1 MEILDYKKLFEVGEE
16 ITLSSDFISRIY
28 SSTSWEQDCINVQ
41 KKCGSLKIKHV
52 YSGSILVE
60 GTRSNWQLTLHN
72 INLYQ
77 LEPYRE
83 NPEILYAFA
92 NNQVLQ
98 GKKRNISIDLHSAF
112 IWRDTPEGSD
122 FWIDVKKGKH
132 PEYPESKKSIETSKE
147 NQQETIQNNNSHEI
161 RLQKQKALVVR
172 GTRPEGNRICSSK
185 HKASIRSGQISYTAC
200 HC

>member
-1 MEILDYKKLFEVGEE
+1 METLDYKKLFDVGAR

-41 KKCGSLKIKHV
+41 TKCRSLKIKHV
-52 YSGSILVE
+52 YPDSILVE
-60 GTRSNWQLTLHN
+60 GTRDNWILKLSN

-77 LEPYRE
+77 LESYKD
-83 NPEILYAFA
+83 NPEILYAFTD
-92 NNQVLQ
+92 NQAQLRR
-98 GKKRNISIDLHSAF
+98 KRNISCPLNVAF
-112 IWRDTPEGSD
+112 VW
-122 FWIDVKKGKH
+122 
-132 PEYPESKKSIETSKE
+132 ETSKE
-147 NQQETIQNNNSHEI
+147 GDEFWRNIYENKKINSSETKESQQTTQNNNNHEI
-161 RLQKQKALVVR
+161 RLQKQKALVIR